1 MAEEAAPSHLT
12 GLSSTEDEG
21 VKTASKTEDDE
32 WNLTALFCI
41 GLTANLGSFLFGYD
55 FGATSWLLV
64 NITSLALAT
73 TETSTGTN
81 YYQVVVE
88 SSGLTGLIAAGASIG
103 ALATYS
109 VLLFSGNA
117 ILKKDE
123 IMLSA
128 FLFFVGAL
136 LESTSGAVGWTDGDA
151 TGLALLI
158 CGRLVYGAG
167 IASSFHAVPAYIS
180 ELGPKQLRGMVGSL
194 TEALIVTGVVVGFL
208 VGWLYEDL
216 GWVVPFRVAYSI
228 AILMGL
234 LALFLPHAP
243 SGMIRAG
250 YSSEDVLESMRYIHP
265 GATEVHVH
273 ELFARREEEK
283 MEAQRWE
290 KHFEHQSAVRSDVGS
305 DESQAQCCDPSL
317 EVKVLFSDPIQ
328 QRCLLLALLLVVIQI
343 GTGQGVILYYSG
355 TIFDEICPDDYN
367 SCLLGFGG
375 VKLASAY
382 LMVGVADMLG
392 RREFLIYG
400 TFVMF
405 LGMLLLTVGYAQEQL
420 ELAVSGLYISVA
432 GYEAGLGSFMWILLS
447 EIFPRFTR
455 SSANSIAV
463 SVLFLCS
470 TILTFTLPF
479 FLAASGLVPIF
490 SLFVVV
496 SGLAVVLLFLYV
508 PETGGVELEEAYKLV
523 DERCRASGVCCLGD
537 SGSPEDPVFD
547 ETSKHLL

>member
-1 MAEEAAPSHLT
+1 
-12 GLSSTEDEG
+12 
-21 VKTASKTEDDE
+21 
-32 WNLTALFCI
+32 
-41 GLTANLGSFLFGYD
+41 
-55 FGATSWLLV
+55 
-64 NITSLALAT
+64 
-73 TETSTGTN
+73 
-81 YYQVVVE
+81 
-88 SSGLTGLIAAGASIG
+88 
-103 ALATYS
+103 
-109 VLLFSGNA
+109 
-117 ILKKDE
+117 
-123 IMLSA
+123 
-128 FLFFVGAL
+128 
-136 LESTSGAVGWTDGDA
+136 
-151 TGLALLI
+151 
-158 CGRLVYGAG
+158 
-167 IASSFHAVPAYIS
+167 
-180 ELGPKQLRGMVGSL
+180 
-194 TEALIVTGVVVGFL
+194 
-208 VGWLYEDL
+208 
-216 GWVVPFRVAYSI
+216 
-228 AILMGL
+228 MGL

-547 ETSKHLL
+547 ETIKHLL